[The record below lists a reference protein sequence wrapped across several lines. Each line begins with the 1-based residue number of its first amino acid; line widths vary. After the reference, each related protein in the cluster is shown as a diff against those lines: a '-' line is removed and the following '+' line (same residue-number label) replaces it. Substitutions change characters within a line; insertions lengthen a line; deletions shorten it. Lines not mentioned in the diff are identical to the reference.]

1 MFALIRDIVFAD
13 PDDAKLF
20 TAQAVLVELSDEYD
34 LQDMSRK
41 YIAEGTAVLRV
52 EGAVG
57 EMADWSTPQFF
68 GTRAEAEAYLREQH
82 LTYVTA

>member
-20 TAQAVLVELSDEYD
+20 TAQAVLVELPDEYD

-52 EGAVG
+52 EGAFG
-57 EMADWSTPQFF
+57 EMADWATPQFF
-68 GTRAEAEAYLREQH
+68 GTTAEAETYLREQH